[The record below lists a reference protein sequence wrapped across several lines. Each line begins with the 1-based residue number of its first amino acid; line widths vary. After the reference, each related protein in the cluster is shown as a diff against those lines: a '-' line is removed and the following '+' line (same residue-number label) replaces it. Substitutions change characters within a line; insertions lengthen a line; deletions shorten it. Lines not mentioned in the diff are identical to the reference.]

1 MARSFP
7 IMKTRHDPHLR
18 RVSPTR
24 LDPSLKREI
33 LIEQIGNR
41 AQVAGFMVPFGII
54 TAGVFAWYFGGFRS
68 SGDPRI
74 TYAFFFLLAAYF
86 LYGVILLFWSRIK
99 EKLLN
104 QKSINKIVPFLYIS
118 ITTVGIAWSFLVFF
132 SSQSASE
139 YSIGII
145 YATEIALLSM
155 TIVSPPFKFA
165 MCIWVP
171 LVVCGYTTLY
181 SIDYTYKSTLL
192 IFMTIYAVLTFLSC
206 LSMDSM
212 VFQKSLSTIENRRQ
226 AETISILLNEF
237 AEENKNYLWAI
248 DGQMKFCN
256 MSPSLRNMLDGLD
269 PSGEIALLSFPELIH
284 RFIANTPNTTSAE
297 DLLSKITSGDAF
309 RELLVSL
316 HSGTGIRFW
325 SITGRPIRDVFGG
338 FAGYQG
344 YLSDQ
349 TDAVVARREL
359 EFLANFD
366 SVTKLL
372 NRHQFKRALRDY
384 TKPSGSKS
392 FALMLIDLDH
402 FKAVNDSLGHSAGDQ
417 VLEVVARRLQHCV
430 REGDLVARIGGDEFA
445 ILLQSQEIRLITE
458 VGQRII
464 AAIDNGCV
472 VEGRTIPISASI
484 GIAIWPFHG
493 SDESGLYRNADVA
506 LYAAKAGGRNR
517 VSIFGEDSETGD
529 RFGNVFPTLRAPS
542 KNEQKR
548 AS

>member
-1 MARSFP
+1 MVQSFP
-7 IMKTRHDPHLR
+7 IMKTRHDPNLR
-18 RVSPTR
+18 RASPTR

-41 AQVAGFMVPFGII
+41 AQVAGFMVPFGVI

-86 LYGVILLFWSRIK
+86 LYGAILLFWSRIK
-99 EKLLN
+99 GKILN
-104 QKSINKIVPFLYIS
+104 QKNINQIVPVLYIS
-118 ITTVGIAWSFLVFF
+118 ITIVGIAWSLLVFF

-171 LVVCGYTTLY
+171 LVICGYTTLY

-192 IFMTIYAVLTFLSC
+192 IFMTIYAALTFLSC
-206 LSMDSM
+206 LSMDRM

-248 DGQMKFCN
+248 DGQMKFSN
-256 MSPSLRNMLDGLD
+256 VSPSLRNMLHGLD
-269 PSGEIALLSFPELIH
+269 PSDGIALLSFPELIR
-284 RFIANTPNTTSAE
+284 RFVANSPNTTSAE
-297 DLLSKITSGDAF
+297 DLLSKITSGDVF
-309 RELLVSL
+309 RELLVSVR
-316 HSGTGIRFW
+316 SVSGIRFW
-325 SITGRPIRDVFGG
+325 SITGQPIRDVFGG
-338 FAGYQG
+338 FAGYHG
-344 YLSDQ
+344 YLSDR

-372 NRHQFKRALRDY
+372 NRHQFKRALRDH
-384 TKPSGSKS
+384 TKPSGSLP
-392 FALMLIDLDH
+392 FALMLIDLDR
-402 FKAVNDSLGHSAGDQ
+402 FKDVNDSLGHPAGDQ

-445 ILLQSQEIRLITE
+445 ILLQSQEIRFIAE

-464 AAIDNGCV
+464 VAIDKGCV
-472 VEGRTIPISASI
+472 VEGRTVPISASI

-493 SDESGLYRNADVA
+493 SDESGLYRNADAA
-506 LYAAKAGGRNR
+506 LYAAKTRGRNR
-517 VSIFGEDSETGD
+517 ISIFGEDAETGD
-529 RFGNVFPTLRAPS
+529 HFGDVFPTVRAPS